1 MTAPFKS
8 IAAQVAQ
15 SLRDQI
21 AQGAW
26 RNRMPGERQL
36 AARLQVSRRTLRT
49 ALAELRSDGTL
60 ATRASYA
67 STIARKPALRS
78 PASDRRI
85 MLLLPE
91 PLEGARP
98 FTVLWVNQLTSML
111 RGHGFQ
117 LEVLPG
123 SRYYAQSPARALAQV
138 TSGNPSR
145 CWILARSHRSLQAW
159 FAEAGLP
166 AVVCGSTHTGIHL
179 PSVDLDHRAECR
191 HAAGVFLRQ
200 GHRSLA
206 LLLER
211 AGLAGEEESEHGFR
225 EGVALARV
233 NAPAPVVIRFERSV
247 PAVKRGLDQLLSRPR
262 PPTALLVSN
271 SYTYLTVQSLL
282 GSRGLQVPRDLSL
295 ISRDEEPFLAF
306 LHPAPARY
314 SAQPAKFAAA
324 LNRTLQQV
332 LAGRINPTTVRLMP
346 EFVPGES
353 VGPAPASPPAAHT

>member
-1 MTAPFKS
+1 
-8 IAAQVAQ
+8 
-15 SLRDQI
+15 
-21 AQGAW
+21 
-26 RNRMPGERQL
+26 
-36 AARLQVSRRTLRT
+36 
-49 ALAELRSDGTL
+49 
-60 ATRASYA
+60 
-67 STIARKPALRS
+67 
-78 PASDRRI
+78 
-85 MLLLPE
+85 
-91 PLEGARP
+91 
-98 FTVLWVNQLTSML
+98 ML

-211 AGLAGEEESEHGFR
+211 AGLAGEEESEHGFPGGR
-225 EGVALARV
+225 RAGPSECTGAGRDPFRTVGARGE
-233 NAPAPVVIRFERSV
+233 AGIGPAAR
-247 PAVKRGLDQLLSRPR
+247 RPR